1 MRRAARGGV
10 ALLVLAATFAVRA
23 QTAPPPADRKDEPQT
38 HEKVEVSAP
47 SLVDERRQST
57 AAKIVVGHDELVSH
71 GDTTLLDALKRLP
84 GVTVTGTGGRGSEIR
99 LRGLGNGYTQ
109 ILVNGEP
116 VAPGFSLETL
126 NPDLIERIEI
136 YRSATAEFS
145 TQAIA
150 GTINI
155 ITRQAL
161 SRRQREVKLT
171 WTRENARDSV
181 NLSTQVSDKAGRLA
195 WTLPFSLGQN
205 RFYGTDR
212 AEQAGRDAAG
222 APTVDWQTIHQ
233 NRGVGEAANFSPRLD
248 WTFAK
253 DHTLSSE
260 SFFYYNRFHGVFDEE
275 TTTLLGA
282 PPQYASN
289 NLDIAATN
297 YALRTNLIYTRQ
309 MQGGAQLEARLGVG
323 HFRRISHVIWDA
335 DDGAGTFILHRT
347 VDGHVSDDNL
357 TTRGKYLLPFV
368 TGHAIALGWDGE
380 ERRRLE
386 DRLQLDVTPTGLPT
400 FDIDESYDAKV
411 LRIAFFAQDEWEMTS
426 RLSSY
431 LGLRWEGIDT
441 RDLGNS
447 VASVHN
453 RSGVWSPIVQGVWK
467 LPGTEKDQLRGGLA
481 RTYRAPTVQ
490 ELIPRRYIAN
500 NNTATTPDFQGNPQ
514 LQPEL
519 AWGLDAAYEHYFTGG
534 GVFSVSAFA
543 RRIDNVILRSLG
555 NVNGTFITQPANEGK
570 ASTRGI
576 EVDTKANLR
585 TFIPSAPSVDLRAN
599 LTIARSSVDFL
610 PGPNNRLDS
619 QTPLSGSA
627 GFDYKATSL
636 PVTYGAS
643 FTFKSG
649 GPVVLSDTQAK
660 YTTVR
665 RNLDLYAVWTF
676 SPSVKLR
683 GTLSNLLAQ
692 DYLDVEGYHD
702 ATGTLDLATIE
713 STHRRAGLVLE
724 VKLQ

>member
-1 MRRAARGGV
+1 VKRGVRHAV
-10 ALLVLAATFAVRA
+10 ALLLLVAAFAARA
-23 QTAPPPADRKDEPQT
+23 QTAPPPADTKDEPRS

-47 SLVDERRQST
+47 GLVDERRQST

-84 GVTVTGTGGRGSEIR
+84 GVTVSGTGGRGSEIR

-116 VAPGFSLETL
+116 VPPGFSLETL
-126 NPDLIERIEI
+126 NPDLIERVEI
-136 YRSATAEFS
+136 YRTATAEFS
-145 TQAIA
+145 AQAIA

-155 ITRQAL
+155 ITRQSL
-161 SRRQREVKLT
+161 SRRQREAKLS
-171 WTRENARDSV
+171 WTRTNARDSV
-181 NLSTQVSDKAGRLA
+181 DLSAQVSDKAGKLA
-195 WTLPFSLGQN
+195 WTLPFSVGQN
-205 RFYGTDR
+205 RFHGTDR
-212 AEQAGRDAAG
+212 ADQAGVDANG
-222 APTVDWQTIHQ
+222 VPTLDWRTTHD
-233 NRGVGEAANFSPRLD
+233 NRGVGENANFSPRLN
-248 WTFAK
+248 WTFAQ

-260 SFFYYNRFHGVFDEE
+260 SFLYYNRFHGVFDED
-275 TTTLLGA
+275 TKTLLGA

-289 NLDIAATN
+289 NLDIVATN
-297 YALRTNLIYTRQ
+297 YALRTNLVYTRQ
-309 MQGGAQLEARLGVG
+309 MEGGAQLEARLGVG
-323 HFRRISHVIWDA
+323 HFRRISHVVWDA
-335 DDGAGTFILHRT
+335 DDDAGTFILHRT
-347 VDGHVSDDNL
+347 VDGHVSDDNV
-357 TTRGKYLLPFV
+357 TTRGKYLLPLA
-368 TGHAIALGWDGE
+368 TAHSIALGWDGE
-380 ERRRLE
+380 QRRRLE

-411 LRIAFFAQDEWEMTS
+411 LRMAFFAQDEWEIAP

-441 RDLGNS
+441 RDIGNS

-519 AWGLDAAYEHYFTGG
+519 AWGLDLAYEHYFAGG
-534 GVFSVSAFA
+534 GIFSASAFA
-543 RRIDNVILRSLG
+543 RRIDNVILQSLS
-555 NVNGTFITQPANEGK
+555 NVNGTFITQPANEGR

-576 EVDTKANLR
+576 EFDTKANLR
-585 TFIPSAPSVDLRAN
+585 AFLPSAPSVDLRAN

-627 GFDYKATSL
+627 GFDYKTSAL
-636 PVTYGAS
+636 PLAYGAS
-643 FTFKSG
+643 FTFRSG
-649 GPVVLSDTQAK
+649 GPVALSDTQTR
-660 YTTVR
+660 YTSVR
-665 RNLDLYAVWTF
+665 RNLDVYATWTF
-676 SPSVKLR
+676 SPALKLR

-702 ATGTLDLATIE
+702 ASGSLALSTLE
-713 STHRRAGLVLE
+713 STHRRVGLVLE
-724 VKLQ
+724 VKL

>member
-1 MRRAARGGV
+1 MRRRLRPCAWL
-10 ALLVLAATFAVRA
+10 ALLAAFAAHA
-23 QTAPPPADRKDEPQT
+23 QTAPQPAPDSRDEPKS
-38 HEKVEVSAP
+38 HEKVEVNAP
-47 SLVDERRQST
+47 GLVDERRQST

-84 GVTVTGTGGRGSEIR
+84 GVTVSGTGGRGSEIR

-116 VAPGFSLETL
+116 LAPGFSLETL

-145 TQAIA
+145 AQAIA

-161 SRRQREVKLT
+161 SRRQREAKLT
-171 WTRENARDSV
+171 WARTNARDSAD
-181 NLSTQVSDKAGRLA
+181 LFAQVSDTAGKLA
-195 WTLPFSLGQN
+195 YTLPFSVGQN
-205 RFYGTDR
+205 RFHGTDR
-212 AEQAGRDAAG
+212 AEQVGTDPSG
-222 APTVDWQTIHQ
+222 ARTLDWQTTHD
-233 NRGVGEAANFSPRLD
+233 NRGVGENANFSPRLN

-253 DHTLSSE
+253 DHALSSE
-260 SFFYYNRFHGVFDEE
+260 SFFYYNRFHGVFDED

-289 NLDIAATN
+289 NLDIVATN
-297 YALRTNLIYTRQ
+297 YALRTNLVYTRQ
-309 MQGGAQLEARLGVG
+309 MEGGAQLEARLGVG
-323 HFRRISHVIWDA
+323 HFRRISHVVWDA
-335 DDGAGTFILHRT
+335 DDDAGTFILHRT

-368 TGHAIALGWDGE
+368 THHSIALGWDGE
-380 ERRRLE
+380 QRRRLE

-411 LRIAFFAQDEWEMTS
+411 LRMAFFAQDEWEMTP

-441 RDLGNS
+441 RDIGNS

-467 LPGTEKDQLRGGLA
+467 LPGTEKDQLRGGIA

-500 NNTATTPDFQGNPQ
+500 NNTATSPDFQGNPQ

-519 AWGLDAAYEHYFTGG
+519 AWGLDLAYEHYFSGG
-534 GVFSVSAFA
+534 GIFSVSGFA
-543 RRIDNVILRSLG
+543 RRIDNVILRSLS

-576 EVDTKANLR
+576 EFDAKTNLR
-585 TFIPSAPSVDLRAN
+585 TLFPTGPSLDLRAN

-627 GFDYKATSL
+627 GFDYKATSMPL
-636 PVTYGAS
+636 TYGAS

-649 GPVVLSDTQAK
+649 GPVVLSDTQTR
-660 YTTVR
+660 YTAAR
-665 RNLDLYAVWTF
+665 RNLDVYAVWTF

-683 GTLSNLLAQ
+683 GTISNLLAQ

-702 ATGTLDLATIE
+702 ATGTLDLSTIE
-713 STHRRAGLVLE
+713 STHRRVGLVLE
-724 VKLQ
+724 MKL